1 MAPRLLFLAHLERSF
16 LQPELNHTK
25 ASITLSDASVP
36 DRPRERS
43 LDETA
48 SRGDLAQLSRAI

>member
-1 MAPRLLFLAHLERSF
+1 MALRLLFLAHLERSF

-43 LDETA
+43 LETA